1 MNAVVKKWVFA
12 LIPGNCF
19 LKSDGNWYVLSD
31 RLSYGCWSNSSYCSS
46 NSKQMTHQI
55 DPEKFIQELNKIKM
69 TPEEKKIAAAEEL
82 GGILGKLIGSVVAS
96 AIIAGII
103 YAILALMIGLSVTYL
118 QVFGVILLLDFIK
131 AFIKK

>member
-1 MNAVVKKWVFA
+1 
-12 LIPGNCF
+12 
-19 LKSDGNWYVLSD
+19 
-31 RLSYGCWSNSSYCSS
+31 
-46 NSKQMTHQI
+46 MTHQI

-69 TPEEKKIAAAEEL
+69 TPEEKKIAAAKEL
-82 GGILGKLIGSVVAS
+82 GEIFGKLIGGIVLN

>member
-1 MNAVVKKWVFA
+1 MT
-12 LIPGNCF
+12 I
-19 LKSDGNWYVLSD
+19 
-31 RLSYGCWSNSSYCSS
+31 SSE
-46 NSKQMTHQI
+46 KQKQLEDI
-55 DPEKFIQELNKIKM
+55 AKM
-69 TPEEKKIAAAEEL
+69 IGE
-82 GGILGKLIGSVVAS
+82 ILGKLIGGIVAN